1 MSVYLSS
8 IWLSQ
13 IWYGR
18 LETMNEEG
26 HYDQSG
32 ELEANFGSWFCRMT
46 WNIDNTTSQRAI
58 EKAGTWAKEYI
69 RLVLSDLGPDQTLIT
84 STSDTPFPSLSSF
97 MILQT
102 TPLSITPTATRT
114 PALTLSTISDH
125 FWCSN
130 DSEMQ
135 RFFFL
140 WWCDRVKNTSSKQ
153 PTSKSGRAWH
163 CLSWVVPYW
172 TLLFPRLHSDTRQ
185 LGSTSMMWIKKSVRP
200 RHLFQLKKDGN
211 GNKISSS
218 WFLMMRSRAQN
229 RGAAAPPDRRQSG
242 DSGRLEAGL
251 SSQDPTKIKR
261 GGLGAGLG
269 GVFTGLRDSR
279 HVASSS
285 PSMGGPFLKEIR
297 VLKLTL

>member
-1 MSVYLSS
+1 MSGYLSS

-13 IWYGR
+13 IWCGR

-32 ELEANFGSWFCRMT
+32 ELKANFGSRFCRMT

-102 TPLSITPTATRT
+102 TPLSTTPTTTRT
-114 PALTLSTISDH
+114 PALTSLSTISDH

-130 DSEMQ
+130 DSEIAEILLSVMM
-135 RFFFL
+135 RSRKEHII
-140 WWCDRVKNTSSKQ
+140 W
-153 PTSKSGRAWH
+153 RATNLQVRPSVALL
-163 CLSWVVPYW
+163 CWVVPYW

-185 LGSTSMMWIKKSVRP
+185 LGSTSMVWIKKSVRP
-200 RHLFQLKKDGN
+200 WHLFQLKKDGN

-218 WFLMMRSRAQN
+218 WFLMMRSRLKTGEA
-229 RGAAAPPDRRQSG
+229 RPHRTTGDR
-242 DSGRLEAGL
+242 AG
-251 SSQDPTKIKR
+251 SR
-261 GGLGAGLG
+261 GGLRPTFGAKTL
-269 GVFTGLRDSR
+269 
-279 HVASSS
+279 
-285 PSMGGPFLKEIR
+285 LK
-297 VLKLTL
+297 